1 MQHVSPILLSDL
13 STPTPRHPRSD
24 TAPRR
29 AGRATAV
36 HTRPG
41 PLTLAG
47 LVLGVVGA
55 LASGPAAAATTGSWL
70 TGGGLVIGG
79 AVGSTDYGTGFKGQV
94 GSGGTGLQLGPVP
107 GLWRWEA
114 QLQSFG
120 SENYV
125 QFGST
130 FKRSAW
136 SLGASLMPQLPLLPG
151 VNAYA
156 KLGLHYLSSHASG
169 PGLSTT
175 TSGFKPGIGA
185 GLRWQ
190 AHPRIGVRL
199 EYENIGSSG
208 GDVVSVGV
216 EMPF

>member
-1 MQHVSPILLSDL
+1 MQHPYTLGPNH
-13 STPTPRHPRSD
+13 PTP
-24 TAPRR
+24 ARR
-29 AGRATAV
+29 RRDRT
-36 HTRPG
+36 
-41 PLTLAG
+41 
-47 LVLGVVGA
+47 VGA
-55 LASGPAAAATTGSWL
+55 ASSTVARGAAALLAAAALQAGPAAAATPNGVGTWL

-79 AVGSTDYGTGFKGQV
+79 AVGATDYGTGFKAQV

-120 SENYV
+120 SETYV
-125 QFGST
+125 QFGNS

-151 VNAYA
+151 VNGYA
-156 KLGLHYLSSHASG
+156 KLGVHYLSSHASG
-169 PGLSTT
+169 PGLSVS
-175 TSGFKPGIGA
+175 TSDIKPGIGA

-190 AHPRIGVRL
+190 AHPKAAVRL

-208 GDVVSVGV
+208 GDVVSLGV